1 MEIILLEKVPNLGG
15 LGEKVS
21 VKPGYGRNYLIP
33 QGKAVA
39 ATAEKIEQFEQRRA
53 DLEKK
58 AAEALAA
65 AQVRASAISALSV
78 TIAHKAGDEGRLY
91 GSIGTR
97 DIAIAVTE
105 AGIAIDKQE
114 VRLPT
119 GPIRNVGDF
128 EIGIQLHGDVV
139 AVLPLKVVA
148 E

>member
-21 VKPGYGRNYLIP
+21 VKPGYGRNFLIP
-33 QGKAVA
+33 KGKAVA

-53 DLEKK
+53 ELEKK
-58 AAEALAA
+58 AAEALSA
-65 AQVRASAISALSV
+65 AQTRASAIGALIV

-91 GSIGTR
+91 GSVGTR
-97 DIAIAVTE
+97 DIALAVTE
-105 AGIAIDKQE
+105 AGITVDKSE

-119 GPIRNVGDF
+119 GPIRNVGEY

-139 AVLPLKVVA
+139 AILPLKVIA